1 MTVSDKE
8 AKEFN
13 KMLDNLKKEADKEA
27 DYNGGGAYKAF
38 LMSSRSFFSSSF
50 DIITN
55 PIERFFFSH
64 LLCQLQ

>member
-13 KMLDNLKKEADKEA
+13 KMLDKLKQEADQEN

-38 LMSSRSFFSSSF
+38 LNLFYKKK
-50 DIITN
+50 
-55 PIERFFFSH
+55 
-64 LLCQLQ
+64 